1 MDVVVASHL
10 LRPSRCGTIH
20 CYHESVMSLDVHFG
34 EDLIFFD
41 NLIHRGGKGPTPDII
56 CFGSVGNDNR
66 SFTLENKK
74 YSRHIEFS
82 RNEGCYNCES
92 SRRNK
97 DRCNGE
103 LMSVSN
109 GEQSDQSMSR
119 IEHGFDIVKLDN
131 DSKPIN
137 AGLAS
142 TINLFMETPNE
153 SVGTMTLGSMSQEME
168 NLDRFNMKRMILD
181 IPGEQ
186 KVIDYIRRMQPLM
199 HPYLE
204 ESFLTIGSYLHS
216 ELGLNYN
223 LNDFTLLRNGDA
235 GTGLQTMHTD
245 KKSICTC
252 RHK

>member
-1 MDVVVASHL
+1 
-10 LRPSRCGTIH
+10 
-20 CYHESVMSLDVHFG
+20 
-34 EDLIFFD
+34 
-41 NLIHRGGKGPTPDII
+41 
-56 CFGSVGNDNR
+56 
-66 SFTLENKK
+66 
-74 YSRHIEFS
+74 
-82 RNEGCYNCES
+82 
-92 SRRNK
+92 
-97 DRCNGE
+97 
-103 LMSVSN
+103 MSVSN
-109 GEQSDQSMSR
+109 GEQSDQSMSL